1 MMVFSGNTRILLL
14 PLLSLFLS
22 LLMNKAQSFNMPGE
36 LSLPSSRFVMRYP
49 NTQLEGGPTSKGG
62 DTKNDNSMNE
72 VIARRLIVSGNVN
85 GGYIRTCIMNE
96 AGRFRRLVGTM
107 SPPDENSDSAEIYVE
122 GKRGN
127 VEGFIRWC
135 NRGTKNVGLS
145 QTLVVKEDTEETPVG
160 LYDAFYVKVR
170 E

>member
-1 MMVFSGNTRILLL
+1 MRNTTKMMVFSGNTRILLL
-14 PLLSLFLS
+14 PLLSLFLFLS

-96 AGRFRRLVGTM
+96 VRNPLS
-107 SPPDENSDSAEIYVE
+107 SPPSSSTWIYWS
-122 GKRGN
+122 GDHH
-127 VEGFIRWC
+127 F
-135 NRGTKNVGLS
+135 
-145 QTLVVKEDTEETPVG
+145 
-160 LYDAFYVKVR
+160 LYSSITYYFVCFFHFFPSHL
-170 E
+170 